1 MQKSNVLKL
10 SYFLTSVF
18 LTACGSGGGS
28 SSGGF
33 SSSDSSGLSI
43 KSIAT
48 ISANLSS
55 SYNPACIYEIGNTVN
70 LINANGSGTGLSLSL
85 VSGQVSAVSGLPSIN
100 LANGDKCLA
109 NYQQLTW
116 INSANPLVVNL
127 FDPMT
132 NTTTSANLAGAGISG
147 SDIDKAS
154 FDVSG
159 TSVYSN
165 NSFNSQFGFSKF
177 ILPDPTGYSQLD
189 NSLYANR
196 NITNVVYGFNG
207 AGSQFFQL
215 IPSRGSLP
223 AAIAYIQT
231 DVGTPV
237 QHLSPITN
245 SSGQAISAMSS
256 AWDFTSGGNGVI
268 ITTGLVQPVLFKCP
282 LVSAYAYQCTQS
294 YTGVE
299 LTTKYRIMRLLGSNA
314 SYVYFMGIDL
324 TKSDLEIF
332 SIKL

>member
-10 SYFLTSVF
+10 SYFLSSIL

-28 SSGGF
+28 SESGSNDG
-33 SSSDSSGLSI
+33 SLSI

-48 ISANLSS
+48 ISPSLSS
-55 SYNPACIYEIGNTVN
+55 SYNPACIYEVGGSVN
-70 LINANGSGTGLSLSL
+70 LVSADGSGTGLSLNLS
-85 VSGQVSAVSGLPSIN
+85 SGQVSSVSGLPSIN

-116 INSANPLVVNL
+116 INSASPMVVKL

-132 NTTTSANLAGAGISG
+132 NKTTSANLAGAGISG

-154 FDVSG
+154 FDISE
-159 TSVYSN
+159 TFVYSN
-165 NSFNSQFGFSKF
+165 GSFNSQFGFSKF
-177 ILPDPTGYSQLD
+177 ILPDPSGYSQLD

-196 NITNVVYGFNG
+196 DISNVLYGFNG
-207 AGSQFFQL
+207 AGSHFLQL
-215 IPSRGSLP
+215 IPISGSLP

-231 DVGTPV
+231 DAGTPV
-237 QHLSPITN
+237 QHVSPITN
-245 SSGQAISAMSS
+245 SSAQAISAMSA
-256 AWDFTSGGNGVI
+256 AWDFTPGGNGVI
-268 ITTGLVQPVLFKCP
+268 ITAGLVQPTLFKCP
-282 LVSAYAYQCTQS
+282 LVGAYAYQCTQS
-294 YTGVE
+294 YTSVE

-314 SYVYFMGIDL
+314 GYVYFMGIDL

-332 SIKL
+332 SLKL